1 MSVSRRDILKG
12 GLAALGFSALPG
24 GVLFAA
30 PKGWR
35 PRGRPNLVL
44 GAVSDTHIR
53 TAWDG
58 KSRYWRF
65 PLKYFKA
72 ALEYF
77 RAAKVDAV
85 VHCGDFAHRGMAAS
99 MQFHADTWREVF
111 GKSGGPVKLFVSGNH
126 DIEGWT
132 YNNFG
137 DGIFPD
143 PAERRKYILGEDTA
157 AKWEEIWRE
166 KYEPVWHKEVK
177 GYHFVGHHWGADG
190 AAYPEID
197 MAKFLESH
205 KDEPWIASGTR
216 PLFLVRHVAPLRK
229 LAPALGKWRNAVTL
243 FGHAHGSAANWNM
256 VRNHRGNAV
265 IEIPSCEPR
274 GTGGLAGTL
283 PISKAKPE
291 GAECA
296 GSPRAGYVIRVYD
309 DMLVVERR
317 EFGEGGSLGADW
329 VLPLGENLPDS
340 FSVEARMAYIGNP
353 EFPKD
358 AKLAVE
364 RVMKDSE
371 SSSAPVSCIRV
382 TIPNANGNPDSR
394 VYAYEVVVVGADPKK
409 KLFKCVFAAGVN
421 MGTGHETNNGVT
433 NLEILG
439 DQLPPGDVHVIA
451 VRPCSSLGTK
461 GKAIAA
467 KIKQ

>member
-77 RAAKVDAV
+77 RATKVDAV

-137 DGIFPD
+137 GGIFPD

-166 KYEPVWHKEVK
+166 KYNYERPHEALGMKTPGSVYVPSNRQLPDKIRPWEYNGKYHVIKVNSW
-177 GYHFVGHHWGADG
+177 GYVRFDKFQIYLSETMINEHVEFRPSPDG
-190 AAYPEID
+190 ASFWVCFRNF
-197 MAKFLESH
+197 K
-205 KDEPWIASGTR
+205 IAEYSTDD
-216 PLFLVRHVAPLRK
+216 
-229 LAPALGKWRNAVTL
+229 
-243 FGHAHGSAANWNM
+243 GSNLN
-256 VRNHRGNAV
+256 R
-265 IEIPSCEPR
+265 
-274 GTGGLAGTL
+274 T
-283 PISKAKPE
+283 IS
-291 GAECA
+291 
-296 GSPRAGYVIRVYD
+296 R
-309 DMLVVERR
+309 L
-317 EFGEGGSLGADW
+317 
-329 VLPLGENLPDS
+329 
-340 FSVEARMAYIGNP
+340 
-353 EFPKD
+353 
-358 AKLAVE
+358 
-364 RVMKDSE
+364 
-371 SSSAPVSCIRV
+371 
-382 TIPNANGNPDSR
+382 
-394 VYAYEVVVVGADPKK
+394 
-409 KLFKCVFAAGVN
+409 
-421 MGTGHETNNGVT
+421 
-433 NLEILG
+433 
-439 DQLPPGDVHVIA
+439 
-451 VRPCSSLGTK
+451 
-461 GKAIAA
+461 
-467 KIKQ
+467 